1 VSGRAGDAAE
11 LRLAPESIE
20 ALAGRLAE
28 LLGVE
33 GQPEPE
39 GPRQMITA
47 AEVSA
52 RWGVARR
59 WVYDHASEL
68 GACRLGSGSRPRLR
82 FDPVEV
88 AERLGAPRGGPVRA
102 DGRRL
107 TAIGAKRHSDS
118 LSAPTRAMFDGQGK
132 EVTEGRT
139 NAPRSGAEGSSFGAQ
154 SSLAAIGRVARAAA
168 RPFGRNRGGGP

>member
-1 VSGRAGDAAE
+1 VSGGAGDAGE

-20 ALAGRLAE
+20 ALASRLAE
-28 LLGVE
+28 LLDVVGRA
-33 GQPEPE
+33 EPE
-39 GPRQMITA
+39 APRQMISA

-59 WVYDHASEL
+59 WVYNHAAEL
-68 GACRLGSGSRPRLR
+68 GACRLGSGPRPRLR

-88 AERLGAPRGGPVRA
+88 AERLGAPARGPAWA

-118 LSAPTRAMFDGQGK
+118 LFVPTRAMFNGQG
-132 EVTEGRT
+132 R
-139 NAPRSGAEGSSFGAQ
+139 R
-154 SSLAAIGRVARAAA
+154 
-168 RPFGRNRGGGP
+168 

>member
-1 VSGRAGDAAE
+1 VSGGSEGGERAGE
-11 LRLAPESIE
+11 LRLAAESIE
-20 ALAGRLAE
+20 ALAARLAE
-28 LLGVE
+28 VLGVE
-33 GQPEPE
+33 GRPEPE
-39 GPRQMITA
+39 APRKMISA

-59 WVYDHASEL
+59 WVYNHASEL

-88 AERLGAPRGGPVRA
+88 AERLGAPERGPARA

-118 LSAPTRAMFDGQGK
+118 LSGPSRAIVAGQGK
-132 EVTEGRT
+132 K
-139 NAPRSGAEGSSFGAQ
+139 
-154 SSLAAIGRVARAAA
+154 
-168 RPFGRNRGGGP
+168 